1 MVTRPL
7 GPGKAGVHQLSHET
21 LEARPR
27 RKPIAP
33 PPTRPHSRWE
43 QACRYLSRWWICGRV
58 GLERDRSRT
67 PPSVSRST
75 PAAARYASKA
85 PGPGPNSSPPHWCA
99 AARYASKAPGPGP
112 NSSPPHWCASPRCH
126 HRPTGRRIRKPRDA
140 SDMSWTATGKRDRHW
155 VRRARSALRGEWS
168 RLPLVHAS
176 PDRMAWSG
184 RPMGGPEMR
193 PLLAGAPPGV

>member
-7 GPGKAGVHQLSHET
+7 GPGKVGVHQLSHET

-67 PPSVSRST
+67 PPFVSRST

-99 AARYASKAPGPGP
+99 
-112 NSSPPHWCASPRCH
+112 SPRCP